1 MNMKKYIIAL
11 CLLITGTTGLMAQV
25 KLGHVDRQD
34 LMLKLPERPVAEEK
48 MKKFA
53 GELDT
58 RLKAMG
64 TEYQTKVADVQGR
77 FETMTQ
83 TEKDAA
89 QREVAEME
97 ERITKAQETA
107 KEDLSKMEQEL
118 LAPMVERTDKAIK
131 EVAGEN
137 NFTYIFDTSTGMVLY
152 WEKGEDI
159 APLVKKK
166 LNVN

>member
-11 CLLITGTTGLMAQV
+11 CLLMTGTTGLMAQV

-34 LMLKLPERPVAEEK
+34 LMLKLPERAAAEEK

-64 TEYQTKVADVQGR
+64 TEYQAKVADVQGR

-107 KEDLSKMEQEL
+107 KEDLAKMEQEL

-131 EVAGEN
+131 DVAGEN

-166 LNVN
+166 LNIL